1 MVGGQWLVVREK
13 IPNDPPPITND
24 QKGRWPAMVAKLPG
38 MKIAIL
44 GGDAREMH
52 LAGHLAGLGFSV
64 RVFGLP
70 VPEGERVTVCQN
82 PVQALAGA
90 QAVVLPAPG
99 ISARGELYC
108 PFLEKPPVVTEAD
121 FGCLPAGTP
130 VFVGVA
136 RDVLKS
142 IAARRG
148 FRLVELFALDE
159 VAILNSI
166 PSAEGAIQLAM
177 EKLPITIHGSE
188 SFVLGFGRTG
198 ATLAYLLVAM
208 GARTTVIARNPAQR
222 ARACQLNCR
231 AYDFPELPALI
242 GKADVIFNTVP
253 ALVLPEPLLQ
263 KASPQVLIIDLASAP
278 GGVDFEA
285 AGRLGIKAFLAPGL
299 PGKVAPQTAGQI
311 LSRVIPRLLAE
322 LLSPPS

>member
-1 MVGGQWLVVREK
+1 MVVREK
-13 IPNDPPPITND
+13 IPNDPPPTTND
-24 QKGRWPAMVAKLPG
+24 QKGRWPAMSGKLPG
-38 MKIAIL
+38 IAIAVL
-44 GGDAREMH
+44 GGDAREVY

-70 VPEGERVTVCQN
+70 APEGAPVTVCQS
-82 PVQALAGA
+82 PAQALAGA
-90 QAVVLPAPG
+90 RAVVLPAPG
-99 ISARGELYC
+99 INERGELYS
-108 PFLEKPPVVTEAD
+108 PFLERPPVVTEAE
-121 FGCLPAGTP
+121 FGLLPAGTP

-136 RDVLKS
+136 RAALKN
-142 IAARRG
+142 IAVRRG
-148 FRLVELFALDE
+148 LLLVELFELDE

-166 PSAEGAIQLAM
+166 PSAEGAVQLAM

-231 AYDFPELPALI
+231 AGDFPELPALI

-263 KASPQVLIIDLASAP
+263 KASPQVLIVDLASAP

-285 AGRLGIKAFLAPGL
+285 AGRLGIRAFPAPGL
-299 PGKVAPQTAGQI
+299 PGKVAPKTAGRI

-322 LLSPPS
+322 LLPFPA